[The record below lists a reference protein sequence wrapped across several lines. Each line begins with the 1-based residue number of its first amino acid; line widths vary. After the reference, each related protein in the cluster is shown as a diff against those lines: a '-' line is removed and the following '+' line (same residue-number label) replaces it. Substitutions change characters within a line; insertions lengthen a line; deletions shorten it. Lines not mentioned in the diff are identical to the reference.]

1 MQKYFFILFL
11 SFSVST
17 IAQDK
22 ITVNL
27 DPITELKVFSG
38 LKVNLIHSEEQKLVI
53 SGSKAAAVS
62 VKSKKG
68 KLKLSLNISSTFSSK
83 DVTID
88 FYFNSPIAELDANQG
103 AVISSKNTL
112 EQSQLKLSSQG
123 GSYIKMPVATG
134 LLNVKALTGGH
145 IKLWGK
151 SKTQTVSIMSGA
163 SYEAL
168 ELLTDQA
175 TVQVSTG
182 GNAEVIAASNLD
194 AKVKLGGSI
203 LYGGSPKSIITEK
216 VLGGSIEKL

>member
-11 SFSVST
+11 SFSVT
-17 IAQDK
+17 IIAQEK
-22 ITVNL
+22 ISVNL

-38 LKVNLIHSEEQKLVI
+38 LKVNLIQSEDQKLVI
-53 SGSKAAAVS
+53 TGRKAAAVS

-68 KLKLSLNISSTFSSK
+68 KLKLSLDISSTFSSK

-88 FYFNSPIAELDANQG
+88 LYFNSPIAELDANQG
-103 AVISSKNTL
+103 AVISSKNTIT
-112 EQSQLKLSSQG
+112 QPQLKLSSQG
-123 GSYIKMPVATG
+123 GSYIKLPIATD

-163 SYEAL
+163 SYESIEML
-168 ELLTDQA
+168 SDQA

-182 GNAEVIAASNLD
+182 GNAKVTATNNLD

-203 LYGGSPKSIITEK
+203 VYGGAPKSVITEK
-216 VLGGSIEKL
+216 VLGGRIEKL